1 MKRLLLVLTFL
12 LAAATAHAQ
21 TATVVLQWLP
31 QAQFA
36 GFYVAKEKGF
46 YAERDVDL
54 TLISGGPDVITSEL
68 LESRRATFATM
79 FLSTGIQRRA
89 AGIPI
94 VNIAQLA
101 QHSGMML
108 LAKKSSG
115 INGIFDLYN
124 RKVGLW
130 ANEFQLQPRALF
142 RRSHIDVKVVPTG
155 SSLDLFLLGGVD
167 ATSAMTY
174 NEYHRLYTYGID
186 FKDLTVF
193 HFADI
198 GLDFPEDGLYALE
211 ETARRQPELCRK
223 VVEATMEGWAYAF
236 KHKDEALQYVQK
248 EMESA
253 HIPFALSHQRWML
266 DEIEK
271 LFEFRDGSLS
281 IELREADY
289 DFTVR
294 ALRENGFIRTS
305 PAYADFRKEVL
316 Q

>member
-108 LAKKSSG
+108 LAKNLPGSTASS
-115 INGIFDLYN
+115 IFTT
-124 RKVGLW
+124 
-130 ANEFQLQPRALF
+130 A
-142 RRSHIDVKVVPTG
+142 RSACGPT
-155 SSLDLFLLGGVD
+155 SSNSSHAPCSGA
-167 ATSAMTY
+167 ATSTS
-174 NEYHRLYTYGID
+174 RSC
-186 FKDLTVF
+186 
-193 HFADI
+193 
-198 GLDFPEDGLYALE
+198 PP
-211 ETARRQPELCRK
+211 ARRWTSSSSAAWTPHQP
-223 VVEATMEGWAYAF
+223 
-236 KHKDEALQYVQK
+236 
-248 EMESA
+248 
-253 HIPFALSHQRWML
+253 
-266 DEIEK
+266 
-271 LFEFRDGSLS
+271 
-281 IELREADY
+281 
-289 DFTVR
+289 
-294 ALRENGFIRTS
+294 
-305 PAYADFRKEVL
+305 
-316 Q
+316 